1 MGASQSSTYQPSIT
15 GLSKKDGKLV
25 FKKIDDTEESIPI
38 DTVSIQNVVVDS
50 EGKLIITRTDGTQDG
65 PFNIK
70 GNTGEK
76 GESIIGPKGDSIIGP
91 KGDSIV
97 GPPGKDSMI
106 PGPKGDS
113 IVGPQGEGIKDLTVS
128 EQGFAT
134 ITTTSDRK
142 FGPFNVKGNTGATG
156 SQGPP
161 GKDSDL
167 NYAKFESTMK
177 SQSVW
182 CDNGNCVTPGNSTVN
197 GDISGKSI
205 GRNSTDPD
213 WFRIFG
219 TKSGGTALYN
229 GLSMGDGG
237 LRVGDFNRV
246 PNGQIEATGDIISGG
261 QLKSAGTVTA
271 FGGNRDLVGEL
282 DTINRNLYNQANGEI
297 KTLGKIQASGDIISG
312 GQLKSAGTVTAFGGN
327 RDIIAELDILNRDCV
342 RKSGKYT
349 ISNRNPSGWLLS
361 LNGNVDGGSI
371 ATKEAS
377 WTFSDSP
384 AP

>member
-15 GLSKKDGKLV
+15 GLSKKDGNLV

-50 EGKLIITRTDGTQDG
+50 EGNLVITRTDGSKDG

-70 GNTGEK
+70 GK
-76 GESIIGPKGDSIIGP
+76 DSMVPGPKGDSII
-91 KGDSIV
+91 
-97 GPPGKDSMI
+97 
-106 PGPKGDS
+106 
-113 IVGPQGEGIKDLTVS
+113 GPQGEGIKDLTVS

-142 FGPFNVKGNTGATG
+142 FGPFNVKGNTGAIG
-156 SQGPP
+156 SQGPS

-167 NYAKFESTMK
+167 NYAKFETTMK
-177 SQSVW
+177 TKSVW

-205 GRNSTDPD
+205 GRNKDDID

-237 LRVGDFNRV
+237 LRVGDFNRT

-271 FGGNRDLVGEL
+271 FSGARDLVGEL
-282 DTINRNLYNQANGEI
+282 NT
-297 KTLGKIQASGDIISG
+297 
-312 GQLKSAGTVTAFGGN
+312 
-327 RDIIAELDILNRDCV
+327 LNRGFQ
-342 RKSGKYT
+342 SG
-349 ISNRNPSGWLLS
+349 IQGSNDDPYGSGRVNFGFKFDTVPKVFATPSTS
-361 LNGNVDGGSI
+361 NVDNAYVIQITAVDVSGFNFQRKYMNKDGGKWEIGGGDAFSWF
-371 ATKEAS
+371 AT
-377 WTFSDSP
+377 TR
-384 AP
+384 